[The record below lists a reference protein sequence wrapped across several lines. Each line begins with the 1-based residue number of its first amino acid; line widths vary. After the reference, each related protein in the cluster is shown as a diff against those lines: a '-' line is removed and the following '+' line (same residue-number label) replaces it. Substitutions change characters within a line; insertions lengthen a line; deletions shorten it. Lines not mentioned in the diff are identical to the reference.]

1 MDVQKLIDLG
11 FQVSGG
17 QIDHNGANYGHL
29 GAAGVILTPE
39 GEALAASLSAP
50 AKPAAKSSR
59 KKAAAETA
67 AEGAGGGAG
76 EGDGEGGDTGSED

>member
-29 GAAGVILTPE
+29 GAAGVVLTPE

-50 AKPAAKSSR
+50 AKPAAKTPR
-59 KKAAAETA
+59 KKAAAEAPADGADDGA
-67 AEGAGGGAG
+67 A
-76 EGDGEGGDTGSED
+76 DGEGSDTGSEG